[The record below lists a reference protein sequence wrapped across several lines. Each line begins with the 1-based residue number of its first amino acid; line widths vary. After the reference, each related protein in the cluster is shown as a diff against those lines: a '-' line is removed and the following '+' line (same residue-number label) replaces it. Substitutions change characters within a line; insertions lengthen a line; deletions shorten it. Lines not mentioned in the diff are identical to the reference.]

1 MNPLPMNPFNHDIPA
16 PGTPMV
22 NVNFNGRW
30 IQVPKGTNVVE
41 VTRQQDAFLP
51 HYCYHP
57 KLSISGNC
65 RMCLF
70 EMGTPKMD
78 ASRQPVIGADGK
90 PEIAWMPRPQIGCAT
105 NVTEGMGI
113 RTDSP
118 MAQECRKGVME
129 FLLINHP
136 LDCPICDQAGECKL
150 QEFSSEYGT
159 GESRFIEQKVKKP
172 KNVDLGKNIV
182 LDDERCIMC
191 SRCIRFAKEV
201 MQDDVLGFIQRGSHT
216 TLTAHPGKRFDNAYS
231 LNTVDLCPVG
241 ALTSKDF
248 RFKMRVWFLKET
260 KSISTWDGTGCN
272 ITVGSRQ
279 GEIYR
284 ITPRQNE
291 AVNSL
296 WMPDEARF
304 EFHKSQDATRLRSI
318 SKKEKGK
325 TVSGHWPVVLGE
337 IASRLKSFAAGETA
351 IIASARL
358 SNEELFLTKLIADHL
373 GVALLD
379 VKTRPQKADGFLVSN
394 DGNPNSTGARLLG
407 VSRDGSLLGEIASGV
422 ASGRIKALLTLGEDA
437 VECGIAAADLS
448 KLGLYVHIGMNA
460 GAAAGTADYIL
471 PGSGFGEK
479 QGTMINLGNRLQ
491 KLGKAVECPGQAR
504 EEFEILLDLRT
515 ALGGGNGIHT
525 IQDVF
530 KAMASRVSLLNG
542 QVYGKIGDQGVDLNP
557 APSTAR
563 AVQPPVVGSP
573 ANP

>member
-1 MNPLPMNPFNHDIPA
+1 MKPLPMNPFNHDIPA
-16 PGTPMV
+16 SEAPMV

-41 VTRQQDAFLP
+41 VTRLQDTFLP

-78 ASRQPVIGADGK
+78 ASRQPVMGPDGK

-159 GESRFIEQKVKKP
+159 GESRFIENKVKKP

-216 TLTAHPGKRFDNAYS
+216 TLTAHPGKRFDNPYS

-260 KSISTWDGTGCN
+260 KSISTWDGTGTN
-272 ITVGSRQ
+272 ITIGSRQ

-304 EFHKSQDATRLRSI
+304 EFHQSQNDTRLRSI
-318 SKKEKGK
+318 SKKENGK

-337 IASRLKSFAAGETA
+337 LASKLKSFPAGETA

-358 SNEELFLTKLIADHL
+358 SNEELFLTKLITDHL
-373 GVALLD
+373 GVTLLD

-407 VSRDGSLLGEIASGV
+407 VSRDGSLLGDIAAGV

-437 VECGIAAADLS
+437 VECGIAAADLP

-504 EEFEILLDLRT
+504 EEFEILLELRT

-525 IQDVF
+525 IQEVF
-530 KAMASRVSLLNG
+530 KAMASRVPVLNE

-557 APSTAR
+557 APVGVR

-573 ANP
+573 VKP

>member
-1 MNPLPMNPFNHDIPA
+1 MNPFNHDIPA
-16 PGTPMV
+16 ADTPMV

-41 VTRQQDAFLP
+41 VTRMQDAFLP

-78 ASRQPVIGADGK
+78 AERKPVIGADGK

-159 GESRFIEQKVKKP
+159 GTSRFTDEKVHKP

-201 MQDDVLGFIQRGSHT
+201 AQDDVLGFIQRGSHT
-216 TLTAHPGKRFDNAYS
+216 TLTAHPGKRFDNPYS

-272 ITVGSRQ
+272 ITIGSR
-279 GEIYR
+279 ENAVYR

-304 EFHKSQDATRLRSI
+304 EFHASQDEHRLKAI
-318 SKKEKGK
+318 SRREGGK
-325 TVSGHWPVVLGE
+325 TVAGQWAPALAE
-337 IASRLKSFAAGETA
+337 IASALKSFQPAETA

-358 SNEELFLTKLIADHL
+358 TNEELYLVKQIAGHL
-373 GVALLD
+373 GTALLD
-379 VKTRPQKADGFLVSN
+379 VKPRPQKADGFLVSN

-407 VSRDGSLLGEIASGV
+407 VSQEGARLSGIASGI
-422 ASGRIKALLTLGEDA
+422 ASGHIKALVTLGEDA
-437 VECGIAAADLS
+437 VDCGISAGDLS
-448 KLGLYVHIGMNA
+448 KLGLYVHVGSKA
-460 GAAAGTADYIL
+460 GAAAGVAHYIL

-479 QGTMINLGNRLQ
+479 QGTMVNLGNRLQ

-504 EEFEILLDLRT
+504 EEFEILLELRS
-515 ALGGGNGIHT
+515 ALGGGNGIHG
-525 IQDVF
+525 I
-530 KAMASRVSLLNG
+530 G
-542 QVYGKIGDQGVDLNP
+542 QVFQAMTAAVPAFQGLAYARIGDQGIDLNGQG
-557 APSTAR
+557 T
-563 AVQPPVVGSP
+563 
-573 ANP
+573 NL

>member
-1 MNPLPMNPFNHDIPA
+1 MNPFNHDIPA
-16 PGTPMV
+16 PDAPLV

-30 IQVPKGTNVVE
+30 IKVPKGTNVVE
-41 VTRQQDAFLP
+41 VTRQQGGFLP

-70 EMGTPKMD
+70 EMGTPKLD
-78 ASRQPVIGADGK
+78 ANRQPVLGPDGM

-118 MAQECRKGVME
+118 LAQECRKAVME

-159 GESRFIEQKVKKP
+159 ATSRFVENKVKKP
-172 KNVDLGKNIV
+172 KNVDLGKNII

-191 SRCIRFAKEV
+191 SRCIRFAREV
-201 MQDDVLGFIQRGSHT
+201 VKDDVLGFTQRGSHT
-216 TLTAHPGKRFDNAYS
+216 TLTCYPGKRFDNPYS
-231 LNTVDLCPVG
+231 LNTVDICPVG

-272 ITVGSRQ
+272 IIIGARQ
-279 GEIYR
+279 GKIYR

-304 EFHKSQDATRLRSI
+304 EFHDFQDETKRLTTLR
-318 SKKEKGK
+318 GAAN
-325 TVSGHWPVVLGE
+325 WPQAIQAL
-337 IASRLKSFAAGETA
+337 AARLKAYAPGETA
-351 IIASARL
+351 ILASAKL
-358 SNEELFLTKLIADHL
+358 ANEDLFVLKLIATQL
-373 GVALLD
+373 GVQLMD
-379 VKTRPQKADGFLVSN
+379 VKPRPQQADGFLISN

-407 VSRDGSLLGEIASGV
+407 VSQDGAKLGEIAQGV
-422 ASGRIKALLTLGEDA
+422 ASGKIKALISLIEDPL
-437 VECGIAAADLS
+437 ECGISEDALA
-448 KLGLYVHIGMNA
+448 KLELYVHIGA
-460 GAAAGTADYIL
+460 LATRSSARAHFLL
-471 PGSGFGEK
+471 PSAGFGEK
-479 QGTMINLGNRLQ
+479 QGTMINLKNRLQ
-491 KLGKAVECPGQAR
+491 RLGKAIECPGQAR
-504 EEFEILLDLRT
+504 QEWEILLDLKA
-515 ALGGGNGIHT
+515 ALGESNFDNGSRLGGIHT
-525 IQDVF
+525 IKELF
-530 KAMASRVSLLNG
+530 AAMAAQIPQFQGLTLA
-542 QVYGKIGDQGVDLNP
+542 KIGDLGIDLN
-557 APSTAR
+557 APLNAPREVQLAGATA
-563 AVQPPVVGSP
+563 
-573 ANP
+573 

>member
-1 MNPLPMNPFNHDIPA
+1 MNPLPMNPFNHDIAA
-16 PGTPMV
+16 PDAPMV

-41 VTRQQDAFLP
+41 VTRREDAFLP

-78 ASRQPVIGADGK
+78 AERKPVIGPDGK

-118 MAQECRKGVME
+118 MARECRKGVME

-150 QEFSSEYGT
+150 QEFSSEYGSGT
-159 GESRFIEQKVKKP
+159 SRFTDEKVHKP

-201 MQDDVLGFIQRGSHT
+201 VQDDVLGFIQRGSHT
-216 TLTAHPGKRFDNAYS
+216 TLTAHPGKRFDNPYS

-272 ITVGSRQ
+272 ITIGSR
-279 GEIYR
+279 ENTVYR
-284 ITPRQNE
+284 ISPRQNE
-291 AVNSL
+291 SVNSL

-304 EFHKSQDATRLRSI
+304 EFHASQDENRLKAIGKRAGTR
-318 SKKEKGK
+318 
-325 TVSGHWPVVLGE
+325 TVGGQWTPVLAE
-337 IASRLKSFAAGETA
+337 IASALKSFQPAETA

-358 SNEELFLTKLIADHL
+358 SNEELYLVKLIASHL
-373 GVALLD
+373 GITLVD
-379 VKTRPQKADGFLVSN
+379 VKPRPQTADSFLVSN

-407 VSRDGSLLGEIASGV
+407 ISQDGAKLGNIASGIP
-422 ASGRIKALLTLGEDA
+422 SGQVKSLITLGEDA
-437 VECGIAAADLS
+437 LECGISADDLS
-448 KLGLYVHIGMNA
+448 KLGLYVHVGLKA
-460 GAAAGTADYIL
+460 GAAAGFAHYIL

-479 QGTMINLGNRLQ
+479 QGTMVNLGNRLQ

-504 EEFEILLDLRT
+504 EEFEILLELRA

-525 IQDVF
+525 IGEVF
-530 KAMASRVSLLNG
+530 NAMAVQVPALQGLVYSR
-542 QVYGKIGDQGVDLNP
+542 IGDQGIDLNVP
-557 APSTAR
+557 RT
-563 AVQPPVVGSP
+563 
-573 ANP
+573 NL